1 MGFQN
6 PIVGGTALRIP
17 AIQSPN
23 FQAGSLGWI
32 IRIDGSAEFNNVV
45 IRGGVI
51 VSGTS
56 LYYNGTPA
64 AGNLFM
70 SISAAAGT
78 DSFGNAYVKG
88 VGLYGASGQLIAKDT
103 AGNTTTL
110 SGNVGG
116 GGQLSALPGLAL
128 QLVHNTGDPAT
139 IGALDDGTHT
149 NLSLLLTSPS
159 NVVGGI
165 PGTDFAQINL
175 VGPDSAPCQINLDAK
190 VLQFQSATTMNA
202 SGVIDFYAAGAYN
215 TYTPAVTGGGT
226 VTWSTRT
233 GWWQRVGGMVF
244 FTAYLVVNAA
254 GSGASNVTI
263 TTPTNIDRTTRQ
275 IIPLHA
281 EGIFSAGLL
290 SNGNAVA
297 FVGGSGAVIDR
308 LRASNNGATN
318 ADANITGADLLANG
332 ILTVTGWY
340 REA

>member
-1 MGFQN
+1 MGFVN

-17 AIQSPN
+17 AIQSPD
-23 FQAGSLGWI
+23 FQAGSAGWI
-32 IRIDGSAEFNNVV
+32 IRIDGSAEFNNVI

-88 VGLYGASGQLIAKDT
+88 LGLYGASGQLVAKDT
-103 AGNTTTL
+103 SGNVTTL

-116 GGQLSALPGLAL
+116 GGLLAALPGLAL
-128 QLVHNTGDPAT
+128 QLAANTGDPAT

-159 NVVGGI
+159 NAVGGV
-165 PGTDFAQINL
+165 PGTNFSQINL
-175 VGPDSAPCQINLDAK
+175 IGPDSAPCEINLDAQ

-202 SGVIDFYAAGAYN
+202 GGVIDSYAADVFN
-215 TYTPAVTGGGT
+215 TYTPTVAGAGTGT
-226 VTWSTRT
+226 FSTRT
-233 GWWQRVGGMVF
+233 GYWQRLGKLVF
-244 FTAYLVVNAA
+244 FNASFVMNAA
-254 GSGASNVTI
+254 GTGAANITV
-263 TTPTNIDRTTRQ
+263 TTPTNINRTIRQ
-275 IIPLHA
+275 SIPA
-281 EGIFSAGLL
+281 QVDGAATQGSFD
-290 SNGNAVA
+290 AVC
-297 FVGGSGAVIDR
+297 FTGGTANVIDR
-308 LRASNNGATN
+308 LRSSTDTN
-318 ADANITGADLLANG
+318 LTGADLSAG
-332 ILTVTGWY
+332 AIVVIEGWY